1 MSAVAGLWSRVL
13 NLVYPPRCVFC
24 QDFLTGERTERG
36 VCAACEQALPRTDGT
51 TALRPG
57 DYFTFC
63 LSPLLYQGVVRE
75 SIRRYKFSGRSYYH
89 RVYGVFLRSCL
100 KERLPSPPDVVTWA
114 PLSARRKRRRGYDQ
128 AKLLA
133 EEAGKLYGLRP
144 VPLLKKVRH
153 TPAQSSLGRAAREEN
168 VQGVYRIRPDAS
180 VSGKRVLLVDDIITT
195 GSTLSECS
203 RVLLKSG
210 AAEVVC
216 LTLARTMGGGKERP
230 GESAR

>member
-1 MSAVAGLWSRVL
+1 MSAFAALWNRVL

-24 QDFLTGERTERG
+24 QDFLPGERAALG
-36 VCAACEQALPRTDGT
+36 VCAACDGALPRADDA
-51 TALRPG
+51 TALRSG

-63 LSPLLYQGVVRE
+63 LSPLLYQGAVRE

-89 RVYGVFLRSCL
+89 RVYGMFLRSCL
-100 KERLPSPPDVVTWA
+100 KEYLPSPPDVVTWA
-114 PLSARRKRRRGYDQ
+114 PLSARRKHRRGYDQ

-133 EEAGKLYGLRP
+133 EEAGQLYGLRP

-168 VQGVYRIRPDAS
+168 VRGVYRIRPNAP

-203 RVLLKSG
+203 RVLLEAG

-216 LTLARTMGGGKERP
+216 LTLARTLNAQKTD
-230 GESAR
+230 